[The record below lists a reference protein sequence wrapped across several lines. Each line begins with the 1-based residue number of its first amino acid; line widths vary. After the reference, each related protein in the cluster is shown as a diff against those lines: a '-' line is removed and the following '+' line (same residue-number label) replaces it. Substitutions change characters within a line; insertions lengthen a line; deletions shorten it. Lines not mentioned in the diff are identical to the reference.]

1 MVSLPALI
9 EKTEREAL
17 DGGESVF
24 LVDSVRSRVG
34 FSVRHVAGRVHGAF
48 SHASGVIH
56 YDPRKP
62 EATAAR
68 VSIQASSVL
77 THNDVRD
84 LRLRSSG
91 FLDVRSFPEITF
103 VSTAA
108 RRVGHKLEVTGEL
121 TLRGVSRPVT
131 LTVGRLRKTATAA
144 AALVRVSALVRGTLR
159 RLDFGVGPSSELELG
174 GLLIGDEIAVDIE
187 LELELELARKISAPR
202 ALG

>member
-1 MVSLPALI
+1 MASLPSTI
-9 EKTEREAL
+9 ETTEREAL

-24 LVDSVRSRVG
+24 LVDSLRSRVG
-34 FSVRHVAGRVHGAF
+34 FSVRHVTGRVQGAF
-48 SHASGVIH
+48 SQVSGVIH
-56 YDPRKP
+56 HDPSKP

-91 FLDVRSFPEITF
+91 FLDVRTFPEITF

-131 LTVGRLRKTATAA
+131 LTVARLRKTGTAA
-144 AALVRVSALVRGTLR
+144 AALVRVSALVRGTFR

-174 GLLIGDEIAVDIE
+174 GLLIGDEIAVEIE
-187 LELELELARKISAPR
+187 LEIARKFQRPERSR
-202 ALG
+202 RR